1 MATNADGTELAD
13 VQEGSV
19 SVGQLYR
26 EMVGGGSADDESI
39 EQRSEAILAA
49 VTESLFEDGEFEFAE
64 ETVKSNLDEILLMLV
79 ALRDSRT
86 HGKGLMEDLESVFG
100 ADLSP
105 GTVYPRLHEL
115 EDDDVLEVHELV
127 RTKEYRIDDEEACR
141 ETVAAAMREHL
152 ALGFFFRAALEDL

>member
-1 MATNADGTELAD
+1 MATNADRTDLTD

-26 EMVGGGSADDESI
+26 EMVDAQPDEAAD
-39 EQRSEAILAA
+39 QQSEAILAA
-49 VTESLFEDGEFEFAE
+49 VTDALFGDSPFAFDE
-64 ETVKSNLDEILLMLV
+64 ETVKANLDEILLMLV

-86 HGKGLMEDLESVFG
+86 HGKGLMEDLEDVFG

-115 EDDDVLEVHELV
+115 EEDDVLEVHELV
-127 RTKEYRIDDEEACR
+127 RTKEYRIDDAERCR
-141 ETVAAAMREHL
+141 ETVETAMREHL
-152 ALGFFFRAALEDL
+152 AIGFFFRAALDEL